1 MIKLYGFA
9 VSNYYNMVKLTL
21 EEKGLPYTEVGV
33 MLFSKDSS
41 FKTRSPMGKV
51 PCIETADGF
60 LAETAAILEYLE
72 ELKPTPALLPADLFS
87 RAKTREIMRIIE
99 LYIELAA
106 RRHFRHVFF
115 GDPLNE
121 AAIEEVRG
129 VLENGVSALKQLVK
143 PGPYLCG
150 SEMTYADIYAYHSF
164 PYANLVT
171 TKLYGWDV
179 IAALPGLKDAMAAV
193 AARATSRKV
202 DADQQAALAAFM
214 AQNSG
219 G

>member
-21 EEKGLPYTEVGV
+21 EEKGLPYTEVEV
-33 MLFSKDSS
+33 SLFSKDPT

-51 PCIETADGF
+51 PCIETSNGF
-60 LAETAAILEYLE
+60 LSETAAILEYLE
-72 ELKPTPALLPADLFS
+72 ELKPQPSLLPADLFA

-121 AAIEEVRG
+121 AAVEEVRT
-129 VLENGVSALKQLVK
+129 VLENGVSALKQLVT

-150 SEMTYADIYAYHSF
+150 HQMTYADVYAYHSF

-171 TKLYGWDV
+171 GKLYGWDI
-179 IAALPGLKDAMAAV
+179 IAAVPGLKEALAQV
-193 AARATSRKV
+193 AARPASHKV
-202 DADQQAALAAFM
+202 DADQQTALAAFM

>member
-1 MIKLYGFA
+1 MIKLYGLA

-21 EEKGLPYTEVGV
+21 EEKGLAYTENEIS
-33 MLFSKDSS
+33 LFSNDPT

-51 PCIETADGF
+51 PFIETSNGF
-60 LAETAAILEYLE
+60 LSETGAILEYLE
-72 ELKPTPALLPADLFS
+72 ELKPTPALLPADPFS

-115 GDPLNE
+115 GDPLNQAAVEE
-121 AAIEEVRG
+121 ARL
-129 VLENGVSALKQLVK
+129 VLENGVSALKHVVK

-150 SEMTYADIYAYHSF
+150 NELTYADFYAYHSF

-171 TKLYGWDV
+171 SKLYGWDI
-179 IAALPGLKDAMAAV
+179 IAAVPGLKEVLAEV
-193 AARATSRKV
+193 AARPASRKV
-202 DADQQAALAAFM
+202 DADQQTALAAFM